1 MIKRILPYILSIA
14 LALAVGGISAL
25 LGGGTSVYEE
35 INRPFLSPP
44 GWLFPIV
51 WSVLYVLMGIGA
63 ALVYEKR
70 KSAPQAARRG
80 LFYYGVSLLFNFAFS
95 PIFFRLQ
102 AFLLAFFVVVALFI
116 FVLLTVENYK
126 KVSKTAAYLQIPYL
140 VWLGFAAYL
149 SASIALIN

>member
-14 LALAVGGISAL
+14 LALAVGGISYL
-25 LGGGTSVYEE
+25 VSGGASVYEE

-44 GWLFPIV
+44 GWLFPVV
-51 WSVLYVLMGIGA
+51 WTVLYVLMGISA

-70 KSAPQAARRG
+70 KENPEAAWRG
-80 LFYYGVSLLFNFAFS
+80 LFYYGVSLLLNFAFS

-102 AFLLAFFVVVALFI
+102 AFLLAFFVVVTLFL

-140 VWLGFAAYL
+140 IWLGFAAYL